1 MVCDYYA
8 AFDHRLFKIT
18 SMFKEAACGPSH
30 PCRVTTP
37 VSHLTELHA
46 AAWTN
51 FLIAECGG
59 GLLWPWLGQRHPLKW
74 NLNHTF
80 LSRYGNPRGWQRL
93 IWTHMFWRHPHTD
106 SFPQSWS
113 LAWDEHL
120 LLLTVAEFLP
130 FFCSVPVFFCRLSY
144 NTVWIIILTILGT
157 CKENNWQLTDKCVS
171 QAQF

>member
-1 MVCDYYA
+1 MVCDCYA
-8 AFDHRLFKIT
+8 ALDHRLFKIT
-18 SMFKEAACGPSH
+18 SMLKEAACGPSH

-74 NLNHTF
+74 NRNHTF

-93 IWTHMFWRHPHTD
+93 IWTHWCFEDTHTLIPLPKVGVWPEMNTCCYWQSL
-106 SFPQSWS
+106 SFS
-113 LAWDEHL
+113 
-120 LLLTVAEFLP
+120 P
-130 FFCSVPVFFCRLSY
+130 FFALC
-144 NTVWIIILTILGT
+144 
-157 CKENNWQLTDKCVS
+157 
-171 QAQF
+171 QFSFADCHTTQCG